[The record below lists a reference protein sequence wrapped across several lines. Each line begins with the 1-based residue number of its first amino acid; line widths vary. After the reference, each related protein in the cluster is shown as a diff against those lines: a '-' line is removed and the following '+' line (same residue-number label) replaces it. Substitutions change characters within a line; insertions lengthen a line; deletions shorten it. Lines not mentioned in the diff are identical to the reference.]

1 MIVAIGII
9 FFLYILLL
17 LFILLNFKKN
27 KTFTIGKNTRE
38 FNGFSILIPFK
49 DEEKNLPDLIKSLN
63 QLDYPKHNFEV
74 IFVNDHSIDEGEKII
89 TEKSKFPFTIIPNSS
104 LIPSKKSA
112 LENGVNHAV
121 FDYIITTD
129 ADCMVPSSFLEAYNG
144 FINLYHP
151 KMILGPVQYISENN
165 FLDQFQNIE
174 FMSLQGFTI
183 GSLEAGFP
191 FLANGANLC
200 FEKKTFVEVEGYKG
214 NEHIAS
220 GDDVFL
226 LEKFRKEYPDAIKF
240 LKAREAIVLTK
251 AQNTWKSLY
260 QQKIRWA
267 SKSTRINNR
276 AGQITGII
284 ILLTSLS
291 SLILF
296 AFLWIQPLFALALL
310 SIKCISEAL
319 FIKEI
324 NKLYQS
330 PIYAKYFII
339 SFLAYPFYTL
349 WILRGIQRKKYFW
362 KGNKYNT

>member
-1 MIVAIGII
+1 MIVAIDII
-9 FFLYILLL
+9 YFLYILLL
-17 LFILLNFKKN
+17 LFVLINYKKN
-27 KTFTIGKNTRE
+27 KLFTPQENNHKFYE
-38 FNGFSILIPFK
+38 FSILIPFK

-63 QLDYPKHNFEV
+63 QIEYPKQKFEV
-74 IFVNDHSIDEGEKII
+74 IFINDHSIDEGEKII
-89 TEKSKFPFTIIPNSS
+89 TEKSKFPFSIIQNSS

-112 LENGVNHAV
+112 LEKGINHAV

-129 ADCMVPSSFLEAYNG
+129 ADCIIPPLFLKTYNE

-165 FLDQFQNIE
+165 FLNQFQNIE
-174 FMSLQGFTI
+174 FISLQGFTI

-200 FEKKTFVEVEGYKG
+200 FDKKTFFKVEGYKG

-226 LEKFRKEYPDAIKF
+226 LEKFRKEYPDGIKF

-251 AQNTWKSLY
+251 AQNTWKALY

-267 SKSTRINNR
+267 SKTTRINNR

-291 SLILF
+291 GLILF
-296 AFLWIQPLFALALL
+296 AY
-310 SIKCISEAL
+310 L
-319 FIKEI
+319 FIQTFIALILLFFKCTAEAI
-324 NKLYQS
+324 YLKKLNKFYRS
-330 PIYAKYFII
+330 PVQTKYFII
-339 SFLAYPFYTL
+339 SFLLYPFYAL
-349 WILRGIQRKKYFW
+349 WILWGLRRKKYIW
-362 KGNKYNT
+362 KNNKYNT